1 MTPELFFGNT
11 DTGRMR
17 SNNEDSFIA
26 ESLGKGHVL
35 ACVIDGVGGYEGGEV
50 AASIAR
56 DTILE
61 VVRPGEGDLQH
72 LLKRS
77 FILANERIYSGR
89 MNNPVNSSMACVLTL
104 VLADL
109 ENNQFVYAHVGDTR
123 LYLLRDHTLVKLT
136 RDHSFVGFLEDNKKL
151 TEEEAMKHPKRN
163 EVNKALGFDPNMAS
177 VADYIETGI
186 SPFLP
191 GDLLLLCSDGLS
203 DLVDNRAMASILTG
217 AGTLSEK
224 TDALISAANEAGG
237 KDNITVVLVHNNK
250 KPLKQRATKPVLVK
264 KKDVPKK
271 SGEQEE
277 VRSAEPVIITKRNN
291 GLVIFLFIL
300 CLLLGGAAYWLYSN
314 RTEPV
319 TLTSEE
325 TFREKK
331 PRLPAEQGLA
341 DSLNL
346 SPLLVLGKPGQPST
360 IIISDTLWI
369 DRDSL
374 HIQGNG
380 TTLRSDTA
388 YQGAA
393 FLLQPSTRYLMLENL
408 VMEGFDLG
416 ILARNKSLHLKNVRF
431 VQCRVPVRYDM
442 LLPQDMFING
452 SMNDS
457 LLFRTDSLP
466 N

>member
-1 MTPELFFGNT
+1 M
-11 DTGRMR
+11 
-17 SNNEDSFIA
+17 
-26 ESLGKGHVL
+26 
-35 ACVIDGVGGYEGGEV
+35 
-50 AASIAR
+50 
-56 DTILE
+56 
-61 VVRPGEGDLQH
+61 
-72 LLKRS
+72 
-77 FILANERIYSGR
+77 
-89 MNNPVNSSMACVLTL
+89 
-104 VLADL
+104 
-109 ENNQFVYAHVGDTR
+109 
-123 LYLLRDHTLVKLT
+123 
-136 RDHSFVGFLEDNKKL
+136 
-151 TEEEAMKHPKRN
+151 
-163 EVNKALGFDPNMAS
+163 
-177 VADYIETGI
+177 
-186 SPFLP
+186 
-191 GDLLLLCSDGLS
+191 
-203 DLVDNRAMASILTG
+203 
-217 AGTLSEK
+217 
-224 TDALISAANEAGG
+224 
-237 KDNITVVLVHNNK
+237 
-250 KPLKQRATKPVLVK
+250 
-264 KKDVPKK
+264 
-271 SGEQEE
+271 
-277 VRSAEPVIITKRNN
+277 IITKRNN

-388 YQGAA
+388 YQGAT

-431 VQCRVPVRYDM
+431 VQCRVPVRYDL